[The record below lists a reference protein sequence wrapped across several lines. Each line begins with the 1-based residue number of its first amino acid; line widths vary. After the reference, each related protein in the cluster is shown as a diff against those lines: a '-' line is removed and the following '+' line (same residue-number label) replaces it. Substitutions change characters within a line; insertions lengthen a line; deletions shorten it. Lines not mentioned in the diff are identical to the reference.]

1 MKQQTDKTPKI
12 CVCVLDIQDL
22 VRTSFE
28 EDQSGFF
35 DGYESGWW

>member
-1 MKQQTDKTPKI
+1 MEKQEYQTPKI

-22 VRTSFE
+22 VRTSLE

-35 DGYESGWW
+35 DGYETGWW